1 MPQNCRPSVKAFN
14 LNLFDAEELKSKSGR
29 RIALRS
35 IKSVCFQADSAI
47 LEMVVALSSRPYLLE
62 YIFSCM
68 LRMLV
73 AACEFLVLTVPRPSA
88 GQGDVREVV
97 QMDHF
102 EVPHTHNPKC
112 HGYYQHGTPPETF
125 LFVVV
130 RGVLA
135 HY

>member
-1 MPQNCRPSVKAFN
+1 MPQNRRPSVKAFN

-68 LRMLV
+68 LRML
-73 AACEFLVLTVPRPSA
+73 AAAYDFPVLTVPRSSG
-88 GQGDVREVV
+88 GQGDVREV
-97 QMDHF
+97 
-102 EVPHTHNPKC
+102 
-112 HGYYQHGTPPETF
+112 
-125 LFVVV
+125 L
-130 RGVLA
+130 
-135 HY
+135 